1 MFLES
6 MLFAPDHRP
15 HTDLPSVI
23 NVAIPSYQGPTEW
36 YTIEGIPIV
45 PIIPSVARWESN
57 GKKCSRKQF
66 PLRLAYAVSIHKSQG
81 MTLNKAVIELGQ
93 ADFCRG
99 LSYVAISRVR
109 AISDIAFLSR
119 ISPKRLKNI
128 GGSDKVALD
137 LHRRQQLPFIDGP
150 SAEELGFNFNNQ

>member
-1 MFLES
+1 
-6 MLFAPDHRP
+6 MLCLLGSLVMLARP
-15 HTDLPSVI
+15 ARL
-23 NVAIPSYQGPTEW
+23 VANP
-36 YTIEGIPIV
+36 
-45 PIIPSVARWESN
+45 

-66 PLRLAYAVSIHKSQG
+66 PLRLAYAVSIHG

-119 ISPKRLKNI
+119 ISLKRLKNI
-128 GGSDKVALD
+128 GGSNKIALD

-150 SAEELGFNFNNQ
+150 SAEELG

>member
-1 MFLES
+1 

-36 YTIEGIPIV
+36 YT
-45 PIIPSVARWESN
+45 RWESN

-119 ISPKRLKNI
+119 ISPKRLKNT
-128 GGSDKVALD
+128 GGSNKVALD

-150 SAEELGFNFNNQ
+150 SAEELGFNFNS